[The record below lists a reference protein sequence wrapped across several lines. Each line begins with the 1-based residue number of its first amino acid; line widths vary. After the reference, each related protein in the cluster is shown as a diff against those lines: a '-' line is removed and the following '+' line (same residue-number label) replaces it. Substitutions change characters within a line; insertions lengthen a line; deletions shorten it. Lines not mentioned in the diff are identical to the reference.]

1 MSRALAAVAAV
12 TAVLACA
19 GCSESSSTEA
29 TSQAPSSAADGPTI
43 SGTGYSYQVPEGW
56 GPSPQDVPGFDP
68 DSYVVDLQDRDG
80 FTDNVNVILS
90 PAGEITPQQ
99 AEAAAEEELP
109 AGGFTEVVAHDRVTV
124 AGSESAHVTA
134 AGSINDTDYTVE
146 QFYPTDDGQTFV
158 VTFSFSSS
166 VSAGDRAEVTDAVL
180 ASWAWTD

>member
-1 MSRALAAVAAV
+1 MSRVLG
-12 TAVLACA
+12 VLAVVLVCA
-19 GCSESSSTEA
+19 GCSGEPSAEGTSGASPPASSGT
-29 TSQAPSSAADGPTI
+29 TI
-43 SGTGYSYQVPEGW
+43 SGTGYSYEAPEDW

-109 AGGFTEVVAHDRVTV
+109 AGGFTEVVVHDRVTV

-146 QFYPTDDGQTFV
+146 QFYPSAAGQTFV

-166 VSAGDRAEVTDAVL
+166 VPAGDRAEVTDAVL